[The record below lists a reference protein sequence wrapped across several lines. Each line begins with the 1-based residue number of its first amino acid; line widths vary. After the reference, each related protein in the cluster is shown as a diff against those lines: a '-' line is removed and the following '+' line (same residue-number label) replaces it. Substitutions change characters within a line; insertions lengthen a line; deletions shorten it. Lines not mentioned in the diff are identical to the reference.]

1 MGVLEEIYQ
10 NVVEGNIDQTK
21 KLTQQALEEGFNLK
35 EILNKGLTAAMDVV
49 GEQFAKGEKFIPE
62 MLISAQATKG
72 AMEILTPFLTES
84 GIELK
89 GKVVIGTV
97 KGDLHDIGMNLV
109 AMMLEGA
116 GFQVHTLGADVPAE
130 DFIQAAKND
139 KAHIVGMS
147 ALLTTTMPYMSE
159 VIEVLKKTG
168 LRKKVKVMVGGA
180 PLTQEYAEEIK
191 ADGYA
196 PDAASATE
204 LANKLMEK
212 LRNDKV

>member
-10 NVVEGNIDQTK
+10 NVIEGNIDQTK
-21 KLTQQALEEGFNLK
+21 KLTQQALDEGFNLK

-49 GEQFAKGEKFIPE
+49 GEQFGKGEKFIPE

-72 AMEILTPFLTES
+72 AMEILAPFLTGS
-84 GIELK
+84 GIEPK

-116 GFQVHTLGADVPAE
+116 GFQVHTLEADVPAE
-130 DFIQAAKND
+130 DFIRAAKND
-139 KAHIVGMS
+139 RAHIVGMS

-159 VIEVLKKTG
+159 VIKVLNKIG

-180 PLTQEYAEEIK
+180 PLTQ
-191 ADGYA
+191 
-196 PDAASATE
+196 
-204 LANKLMEK
+204 
-212 LRNDKV
+212 